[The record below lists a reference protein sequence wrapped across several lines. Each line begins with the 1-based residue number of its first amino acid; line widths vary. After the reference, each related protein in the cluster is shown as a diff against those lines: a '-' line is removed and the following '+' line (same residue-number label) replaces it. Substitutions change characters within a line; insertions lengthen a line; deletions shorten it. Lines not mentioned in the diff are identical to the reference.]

1 MKSKFET
8 LSLEK
13 FAKCEILTT
22 SKILGG
28 SGADT
33 EGGIKYT
40 DLVNRNGF
48 SYTTDYKR
56 GNLTTYY
63 GSQAICGGRVCQS

>member
-13 FAKCEILTT
+13 FAKRQIFTT
-22 SKILGG
+22 AKILGG

-40 DLVNRNGF
+40 NPVTRDGF
-48 SYTTDYKR
+48 SYTTDYRR

-63 GSQAICGGRVCQS
+63 GSQTIRGGRVSS